1 MKSEKFEEWFDVAF
15 ERAASSSS
23 LTSDENKQASWKK
36 VKAQIEQVNRK
47 RRRRRRMQLSGIVAA
62 SFIAGAIL
70 FSPPGVTKAI
80 SPIVKS
86 VVDLGNGMLGIVVKN
101 GDVPPNLVT
110 PRTEDP
116 DNDLQRNND
125 DENNYS
131 YLNSTEVRSN
141 VYADSVDM
149 NVLQEKLSFTLPD
162 LKQIPEEYHF
172 DSYTLSYPTEDESK
186 FDKITLK
193 YFDEEKHVLWIQFMK
208 LKVYQAIMSKV
219 PIETETLNLNN
230 DEVYFSPGVYNQLL
244 GFRDSLTIQIGS
256 DLPKNKLVHVYS
268 AMKPMQ

>member
-80 SPIVKS
+80 SPIMKS

-101 GDVPPNLVT
+101 GDVPPNVVSPQT
-110 PRTEDP
+110 QDP
-116 DNDLQRNND
+116 DQ
-125 DENNYS
+125 
-131 YLNSTEVRSN
+131 YLNQDKGDNNKEYLNYAKVRKSEGAPLN
-141 VYADSVDM
+141 LEE
-149 NVLQEKLSFTLPD
+149 LQAKLSFTLPD
-162 LKQIPEEYHF
+162 LQKIPKEYHF
-172 DSYTLSYPTEDESK
+172 DSYTVSYPMEEGGK
-186 FDKITLK
+186 NDKVMLK
-193 YFDEEKHVLWIQFMK
+193 YTDEEQHDLWIQLMK
-208 LKVYQAIMSKV
+208 LKPFQATMTEV
-219 PIETETLNLNN
+219 PMDTEKLNLNN
-230 DEVYFSPGVYNQLL
+230 DEAYYSPGVYNQLL
-244 GFRDSLTIQIGS
+244 GLHDNLTIQIGS
-256 DLPKNKLVHVYS
+256 DLPKEELIRVYE
-268 AMKPMQ
+268 AMMQPHD